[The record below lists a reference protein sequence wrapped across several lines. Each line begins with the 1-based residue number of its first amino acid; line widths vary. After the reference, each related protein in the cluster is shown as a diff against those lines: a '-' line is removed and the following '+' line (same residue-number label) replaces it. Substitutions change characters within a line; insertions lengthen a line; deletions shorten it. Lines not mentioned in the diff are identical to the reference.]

1 MINFFCSELLL
12 FMDVIPFNLMRVR
25 EKFSEM
31 VNWASTHIDLML
43 IVYKKRTFN
52 FILVLNQIFEN
63 KDLMD
68 IILQSMMNPED
79 ILVSKASLNK
89 YSLLF

>member
-1 MINFFCSELLL
+1 
-12 FMDVIPFNLMRVR
+12 MDVIPFNLVRVR
-25 EKFSEM
+25 ESFNSM
-31 VNWASTHIDLML
+31 VTWASTHIDLML

-52 FILVLNQIFEN
+52 FIMVLNQIFEN

-79 ILVSKASLNK
+79 ILVSKASLN
-89 YSLLF
+89 